1 VANADGVILVLLN
14 GADEKHEV
22 QFPYRKNRCLIVL
35 EMISSISKDFWNEI
49 DLENI
54 EPFIVLFQNKAL
66 FQLRW
71 KEKEKETVTLDVNKI
86 IFGLQRHYPAAIR
99 EKRASWFHTFMDQ
112 IMKCQSRKCMIFIA
126 IPKKEAAHA

>member
-54 EPFIVLFQNKAL
+54 EPFISFISKQGA

-71 KEKEKETVTLDVNKI
+71 NEKEKETVTLDVNKI
-86 IFGLQRHYPAAIR
+86 IFGLQRHYIQQQFG
-99 EKRASWFHTFMDQ
+99 KNVLVGS
-112 IMKCQSRKCMIFIA
+112 
-126 IPKKEAAHA
+126 IPLWIKL